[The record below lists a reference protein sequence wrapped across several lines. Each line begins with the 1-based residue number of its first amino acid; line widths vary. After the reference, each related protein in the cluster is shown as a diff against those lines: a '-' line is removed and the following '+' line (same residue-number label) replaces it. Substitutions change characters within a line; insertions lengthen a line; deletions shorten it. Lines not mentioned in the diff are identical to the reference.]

1 MLCRMPDKKKHFVEV
16 KSSTG
21 FKKYCD
27 VSVAEL
33 QQAAKYRQLYT
44 IYRVCGVGTSS
55 PKLLEINDP
64 VSKIEQG
71 LIKNCLVLPV
81 LQEQHV

>member
-1 MLCRMPDKKKHFVEV
+1 MPGKKKHFVEV

-21 FKKYCD
+21 SKKYFD

-33 QQAAKYRQLYT
+33 QHAAKHRQLYT

-55 PKLLEINDP
+55 PKLLRINDP

-71 LIKNCLVLPV
+71 LIKNCLMLPA
-81 LQEQHV
+81 LG